1 MVVFDII
8 VNGEVKETINPRT
21 QKLKAMVEFVK
32 EQMKVM
38 KQKYGNNIIINRR
51 FIY

>member
-1 MVVFDII
+1 MVVFDVV
-8 VNGEVKETINPRT
+8 VNGVVIETIKPKT

-32 EQMKVM
+32 EHMIIL
-38 KQKYGNNIIINRR
+38 KQKHGNNFIINRR

>member
-8 VNGEVKETINPRT
+8 VNGVVIDTIKPKS
-21 QKLKAMVEFVK
+21 QKLKVMIDFVK
-32 EQMKVM
+32 EQMIIM
-38 KQKYGNNIIINRR
+38 KRKHGKNIIINRR

>member
-1 MVVFDII
+1 MVVFDVLVDGVVI
-8 VNGEVKETINPRT
+8 ETIKPKT

-32 EQMKVM
+32 EQMIILKR
-38 KQKYGNNIIINRR
+38 KHGNNFIINRR

>member
-1 MVVFDII
+1 MVVFDVVVDGI
-8 VNGEVKETINPRT
+8 VIETIQPKT

-32 EQMKVM
+32 EQMIIL
-38 KQKYGNNIIINRR
+38 KQKHGNNLIINRR

>member
-8 VNGEVKETINPRT
+8 VNGEIKETIKPRT

-38 KQKYGNNIIINRR
+38 KLKYGNNIVVNRR